1 MGYAGCTCWCARVR
15 TPRPRVAER
24 YLTER
29 YSQLSYGGTGR
40 HTRLICGVVAFDTPA
55 ARELMRTLPETLLVG
70 GDSLAAA
77 STVRDVLR
85 LTASE
90 PSRPQPGGE
99 TVATRLADILVV
111 HAVRGWLS
119 ANPDDISGWMR
130 ALQDGRIGSA
140 LEAIHNA
147 PGKEW
152 SLTGLA
158 QLATMSRSSFSARFT
173 ELVGTSPIAYLARWR
188 MSVAESRLAEENTVT
203 SELAAELG
211 YQSEAA
217 FSRAFARITGRTPG
231 SVRSERRPASALLPA
246 SHSG

>member
-1 MGYAGCTCWCARVR
+1 
-15 TPRPRVAER
+15 
-24 YLTER
+24 
-29 YSQLSYGGTGR
+29 
-40 HTRLICGVVAFDTPA
+40 
-55 ARELMRTLPETLLVG
+55 MRTLPETLFVG

-85 LTASE
+85 LMASE
-90 PSRPQPGGE
+90 LARPQLGGE

-130 ALQDGRIGSA
+130 ALQDDRIGSA

-158 QLATMSRSSFSARFT
+158 RLATMSRSSFSARFT

-188 MSVAESRLAEENTVT
+188 MSVAESRLAEENTVI

-231 SVRSERRPASALLPA
+231 SVRCERRTSSALPA